1 MLTFK
6 YLRKIQMLNIL
17 FIIDIINFP
26 YKHYCKNVAT
36 YLLFVNVLV
45 TIELRANI
53 ETNRSNIKPS
63 LFVCSITNWFQYL
76 NLFQTRRSLIF
87 KMNKN
92 CPLYKAN

>member
-36 YLLFVNVLV
+36 YLLFVNVSV

-63 LFVCSITNWFQYL
+63 VCMLHYKLVSILKFISNKAFVDLQNEQKLSFVQ
-76 NLFQTRRSLIF
+76 S
-87 KMNKN
+87 
-92 CPLYKAN
+92 